1 MSHWHHKTINLALIP
16 PAAYSQF
23 PQFITREHHQRFQFA
38 PASSIHYTRIQ
49 RFQFAP
55 ASSIH
60 HTRIHQPRYQFH
72 DPRFQFAP
80 ASSIHYTRIHHPRF
94 QFAPAS
100 SIHHMRI
107 HHPRF
112 QFAKFITRDSNSPQ
126 PPQFIT
132 CERFQFAPASS
143 IHHMRIHH
151 SRFQF
156 AEFITPI
163 PIRPSLLNSSHA
175 NSSPAISICPSLLNS
190 SHANSSPAIPICCI
204 IIHVQLRS
212 FAPTSAHSPLPPL
225 IQPCLLASNSLLY
238 VYNNKIMTL
247 SPTILPI
254 IR

>member
-1 MSHWHHKTINLALIP
+1 MTVLIIPSP
-16 PAAYSQF
+16 PVVG
-23 PQFITREHHQRFQFA
+23 
-38 PASSIHYTRIQ
+38 IQ
-49 RFQFAP
+49 IFV
-55 ASSIH
+55 
-60 HTRIHQPRYQFH
+60 Y
-72 DPRFQFAP
+72 
-80 ASSIHYTRIHHPRF
+80 
-94 QFAPAS
+94 
-100 SIHHMRI
+100 
-107 HHPRF
+107 RF

-212 FAPTSAHSPLPPL
+212 FAPTSSHSTLPSR
-225 IQPCLLASNSLLY
+225 IQFAVIC
-238 VYNNKIMTL
+238 VQQ
-247 SPTILPI
+247 
-254 IR
+254 